1 MTVRIEVATPTFF
14 ANVKNLT
21 VEENRGT
28 GRTYFLDKK
37 GRIVAVAR
45 PVEGGQPCA
54 SSS

>member
-1 MTVRIEVATPTFF
+1 MSAVRIEVATPAFF
-14 ANVKNLT
+14 ADVKKLT

-45 PVEGGQPCA
+45 PAEEAQ
-54 SSS
+54 S